1 MTAKAKHSKNGGRD
15 VRVGILMGSESDR
28 AVVEECAAVLGEMG
42 VGCEVLVR
50 SAHRTPDAVRDY
62 VRGAEARGIRVLIAA
77 AGGAAHLAGAVA
89 SHGILPVIGIPL
101 AATPLAGLDS
111 LLATVQMPAGVP
123 VATVAIGAPGARN
136 AGYLAAQILALGDRD
151 VADRLR
157 ASRRAMAEK
166 VLGAAK
172 PASPA
177 KETARVR

>member
-1 MTAKAKHSKNGGRD
+1 MSVKPKGSKNGKGD

-28 AVVEECAAVLGEMG
+28 AVVDECAAVLRELGIG
-42 VGCEVLVR
+42 HEVLVR

-62 VRGAEARGIRVLIAA
+62 VRGAEARGLRVLIAA
-77 AGGAAHLAGAVA
+77 AGGAAHLAGTVA
-89 SHGILPVIGIPL
+89 AHGILPVIGIPL

-136 AGYLAAQILALGDRD
+136 AGYLAAQMLALGDPAI
-151 VADRLR
+151 ADRLR
-157 ASRRAMAEK
+157 AGRRAMAEK
-166 VLGAAK
+166 VLGGA
-172 PASPA
+172 A

>member
-1 MTAKAKHSKNGGRD
+1 MKAKNGSPE

-28 AVVEECAAVLGEMG
+28 AVVSECAAVLTELGIG
-42 VGCEVLVR
+42 HEVLVR

-62 VRGAEARGIRVLIAA
+62 VRGAEARGIRVLVAA

-89 SHGILPVIGIPL
+89 SHGTLPVIGIPL

-136 AGYLAAQILALGDRD
+136 AGWLAAQILAVGDRA
-151 VADRLR
+151 VAGRLR
-157 ASRRAMAEK
+157 DARRAMAEK
-166 VLGAAK
+166 VLGAAA
-172 PASPA
+172 PV
-177 KETARVR
+177 KENEKGRARVR

>member
-1 MTAKAKHSKNGGRD
+1 MSVKPKGSKNGKND

-28 AVVEECAAVLGEMG
+28 AVVDECAGVLRELG
-42 VGCEVLVR
+42 VGHEVLVR

-62 VRGAEARGIRVLIAA
+62 VRAAEARGIRVLIAA

-123 VATVAIGAPGARN
+123 VATVAIGAPGAKN
-136 AGYLAAQILALGDRD
+136 AGYLAAQMLALSDAAL
-151 VADRLR
+151 ADRLR
-157 ASRRAMAEK
+157 AGRRAMAEK
-166 VLGAAK
+166 VLGSAA
-172 PASPA
+172 SS

>member
-1 MTAKAKHSKNGGRD
+1 MKAKNGSPE

-28 AVVEECAAVLGEMG
+28 AVVNECAAVLTELGIG
-42 VGCEVLVR
+42 HEVLVR

-62 VRGAEARGIRVLIAA
+62 VRGAEARGIRVLVAA

-89 SHGILPVIGIPL
+89 SHGTLPVIGIPL

-136 AGYLAAQILALGDRD
+136 AGYLAAQILAVGDRAIAER
-151 VADRLR
+151 VR

-166 VLGAAK
+166 VVGASAAA
-172 PASPA
+172 PAPA
-177 KETARVR
+177 KEKVRARVR

>member
-1 MTAKAKHSKNGGRD
+1 MSVKAKGSKNGKSD

-28 AVVEECAAVLGEMG
+28 AVVDECAGVLRELGIG
-42 VGCEVLVR
+42 HEVLVR

-123 VATVAIGAPGARN
+123 VATVAIGAPGAKN
-136 AGYLAAQILALGDRD
+136 AGYLAAQMLALSDAGL
-151 VADRLR
+151 AERLR
-157 ASRRAMAEK
+157 AGRRAMAEK
-166 VLGAAK
+166 VLGNAA
-172 PASPA
+172 SS